1 MGGIIKISKVSVIM
15 PFKTKVKFLNL
26 MYESLSFARAVDALM
41 IMMTG
46 ASMNT
51 AKEKA
56 TPNAARLNLGF
67 ASLAMIAAR
76 KGPSVAIIS
85 HVAAS
90 GIQKKNI
97 FL

>member
-1 MGGIIKISKVSVIM
+1 MTAVVM

-26 MYESLSFARAVDALM
+26 RYEFLSFARAVDALM

-51 AKEKA
+51 AKENA

-67 ASLAMIAAR
+67 ASLAMMAAR
-76 KGPSVAIIS
+76 KGPSMAIIS